1 MFIVIL
7 LDRMLNQ
14 KKNTKFPF
22 CKKIYKYMDNFEH
35 HYSLTNKDSK
45 NKKFAPKCLIMFE
58 NYLVEN

>member
-1 MFIVIL
+1 
-7 LDRMLNQ
+7 
-14 KKNTKFPF
+14 
-22 CKKIYKYMDNFEH
+22 MDNFEH